1 MPALTTVQLRKGTA
15 SEWASVNPV
24 LASGEP
30 GYDLTNKL
38 LKIGD
43 GLSNWTDLPSIGGG
57 QSNNISY
64 NISGYRGLISATGT
78 LSSFSINQGYSS
90 GQLDLF
96 QDGVKLVPQIDFIAT
111 DGYTVQLSNSVPSGT
126 IIEYLAFDLS
136 SSNTSNNA
144 GSSISFVSA
153 PLSPTSTGVA
163 GQMSYDDEYL
173 YIAVATDN
181 WKRAALSSWIPP
193 SPTPTNT
200 PTNTPTT
207 TQTPTTTPTNTPTP
221 TITPTPTE
229 TPTSTP
235 TPSPPPP
242 LSEPLNL
249 SGYGDNESI
258 VLSWSPPI
266 NNGGL
271 TIDNYVIEYELLLEP
286 TPTPSPFT

>member
-30 GYDLTNKL
+30 GYDLTNRL

-43 GLSNWTDLPSIGGG
+43 GLSNWVDLPSIGGG

-64 NISGYRGLISATGT
+64 NISGYRGLISATST

-96 QDGVKLVPQIDFIAT
+96 QDGVKLVPQIDFSAT

-136 SSNTSNNA
+136 SSNTSNNT
-144 GSSISFVSA
+144 GSSVSFVSV
-153 PLSPTSTGVA
+153 PSSPTSTGVA

-181 WKRAALSSWIPP
+181 WKRTALSSWTPP

-207 TQTPTTTPTNTPTP
+207 TQTPTTTPTNTPTQ
-221 TITPTPTE
+221 TITPTATE
-229 TPTSTP
+229 TPTPTP
-235 TPSPPPP
+235 TTSPPPP
-242 LSEPLNL
+242 MSEPLNL

-258 VLSWSPPI
+258 VLSWSPPT

-271 TIDNYVIEYELLLEP
+271 SIDNYVIEYELLPEP
-286 TPTPSPFT
+286 TPTPSVFT